1 MEAIRQEPVVEAKIN
16 SKPETARK
24 FKRILKDWQLYSLLI
39 LPIIYLLIF
48 KYGPMLGNVIAFR
61 RFMPGGSISETRRSS
76 CLAYLIKGM
85 FPHIPVY
92 PIAEDQ
98 PFL

>member
-16 SKPETARK
+16 SKPETARN

-48 KYGPMLGNVIAFR
+48 KYGPMLGFR

-76 CLAYLIKGM
+76 CLSYLIKGM
-85 FPHIPVY
+85 FPLIPVY
-92 PIAEDQ
+92 SIAEDQ
-98 PFL
+98 PFQII